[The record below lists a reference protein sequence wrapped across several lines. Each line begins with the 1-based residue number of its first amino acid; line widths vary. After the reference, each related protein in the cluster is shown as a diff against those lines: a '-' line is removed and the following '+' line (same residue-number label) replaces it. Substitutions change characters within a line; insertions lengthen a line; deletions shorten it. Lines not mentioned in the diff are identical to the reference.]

1 MEQEDFA
8 HCALLHHR
16 PGLSLGL
23 GRKLGQLPA
32 PSMRPCPSAWAAA
45 ACRSEPR
52 APRER
57 LAGCSCYSK
66 CRRLLGDSWSPP
78 PRHARS
84 GSAGS
89 VRPRRASSAGGVPSR
104 SEPSGGLR
112 LLRELHSDAASTHR
126 GCWPARRGSCK
137 SWPAAETT
145 STSWTS
151 GERIVHTY
159 RCSLLGLIRLGLGF
173 LCSYVP
179 DAESNFMPSSAAAT
193 SASARSLATTVTSD
207 DIPFPVWKR
216 HHLLV
221 PP

>member
-32 PSMRPCPSAWAAA
+32 PSMRRCPSAWAAA

-84 GSAGS
+84 GSAGG
-89 VRPRRASSAGGVPSR
+89 VRPRRASSAGGRAPRGVSPAADRVSCG
-104 SEPSGGLR
+104 SCTAMR
-112 LLRELHSDAASTHR
+112 LLPIMGVGRHGVAPVRVGRRRKL
-126 GCWPARRGSCK
+126 PLRRG
-137 SWPAAETT
+137 PLV
-145 STSWTS
+145 
-151 GERIVHTY
+151 R
-159 RCSLLGLIRLGLGF
+159 GLFIHIDVV
-173 LCSYVP
+173 C
-179 DAESNFMPSSAAAT
+179 
-193 SASARSLATTVTSD
+193 
-207 DIPFPVWKR
+207 
-216 HHLLV
+216 
-221 PP
+221 